1 MKKVSFLDLTLN
13 LTTGK
18 YQPYNKADN
27 NQLYINI
34 LSNQAANIMK
44 IFPESI
50 SRRINTLPADETT
63 INKSTDL

>member
-1 MKKVSFLDLTLN
+1 M
-13 LTTGK
+13 TTGK

-27 NQLYINI
+27 NLLYINI

-63 INKSTDL
+63 VNKSTDL